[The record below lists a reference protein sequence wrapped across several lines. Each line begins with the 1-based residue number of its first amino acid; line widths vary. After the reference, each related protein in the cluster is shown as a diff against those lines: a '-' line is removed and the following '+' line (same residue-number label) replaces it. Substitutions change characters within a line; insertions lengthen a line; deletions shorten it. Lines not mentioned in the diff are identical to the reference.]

1 MGEELFSSPEQSRCY
16 DGEAE
21 GPNYPPCDVVCE
33 AIRTD
38 RVWLKPRSYHFFSW
52 GRRGDCL
59 QMNMHQIYNGNNFL
73 THYVISSA
81 SLLAERT

>member
-1 MGEELFSSPEQSRCY
+1 MLPCTGRSGLAQKLEGSLSITCFILAFGMGEELFSSPEQSRCY

-38 RVWLKPRSYHFFSW
+38 RV
-52 GRRGDCL
+52 
-59 QMNMHQIYNGNNFL
+59 
-73 THYVISSA
+73 
-81 SLLAERT
+81 